1 MKILITGAHT
11 PLAKAIADRIS
22 ASNEVILTDAESE
35 PADGQLLDPRELEGE
50 CELLNGVE
58 ILLHCGVLPSDC
70 GDEQHVLD
78 FATRGT
84 FNLLNAAKAARVRRF
99 IHFSTLDYMTDKV
112 DEYWVDERFKP
123 RPDTEVTELA
133 HFLVERM
140 AYQFAIET
148 RLEVISLRLA
158 SAVIEEELTGQE
170 FDPDWVDLR
179 DVAQAAERAIEFEL
193 PDRYRIFHIAANTFE
208 SRWEVG
214 HAVHTLG
221 YRPEHNFAGAT
232 RRDNEGKIEQNG

>member
-1 MKILITGAHT
+1 MKILITGANT
-11 PLAKAIADRIS
+11 PLASRIADRIS
-22 ASNEVILTDAESE
+22 ANHQVLLTDAESE
-35 PADGQLLDPRELEGE
+35 PAKGKLLDPRELNGD
-50 CELLNGVE
+50 CELLNNVE
-58 ILLHCGVLPSDC
+58 IILHCGVLPTDC

-84 FNLLNAAKAARVRRF
+84 YNLMNAAIAAGVRRF

-123 RPDTEVTELA
+123 RPATEVTQLA

-140 AYQFAIET
+140 AYQFAIES
-148 RLEVISLRLA
+148 RLEVISLRV
-158 SAVIEEELTGQE
+158 SKMVIEEEVGGQE

-179 DVAQAAERAIEFEL
+179 DVAQAAEMALDFKL
-193 PDRYRIFHIAANTFE
+193 SDRYRIFHIAANTFG

-214 HAVHTLG
+214 HAVHSLR
-221 YRPEHNFAGAT
+221 YRPEHDFGSDL
-232 RRDNEGKIEQNG
+232 RRDAEGKILKNG